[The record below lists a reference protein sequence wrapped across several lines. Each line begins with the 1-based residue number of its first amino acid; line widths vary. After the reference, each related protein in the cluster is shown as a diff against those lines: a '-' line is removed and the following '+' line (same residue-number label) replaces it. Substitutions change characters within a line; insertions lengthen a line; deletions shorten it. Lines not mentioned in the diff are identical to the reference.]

1 MFLGPVGDEAH
12 AGGILIVAPS
22 WIGDTVMMQP
32 LLARLREQRP
42 DVEIDA
48 LAAPWSAPLLE
59 RMPEIHRIIDSPFQH
74 GRFDLAARWRLGRQ
88 LAAMGYEQAFVLP
101 NSWKSALP
109 VWFAGIAKRSGFTGE
124 ARAGLLNDRRR
135 LDANATPLLVE
146 RYATLAEP
154 PDSPLPRPL
163 PTPRL
168 TSSKVQQQ
176 AALTALG
183 LPNDEPGIVFCPGA
197 EYGPAKRWPATH
209 FARLAQLMEGPVW
222 LLGSA
227 KDAPIGT
234 EIERLSAGRARNLC
248 GQTTLEQ
255 AIDVI
260 ASARCVVSNDSGLM
274 HVAAA
279 FGVPQVA
286 VFGSTSPEHTPPLSP
301 RARVLWLKEELQLD
315 CSPCFDR
322 TCRFGHTRCLTGV
335 SAQRVEAA
343 LGDALADA
351 PGSVLAAP

>member
-1 MFLGPVGDEAH
+1 VFLGPVGDEAH

-209 FARLAQLMEGPVW
+209 FARLAELMGGPVW

-227 KDAPIGT
+227 KDAPIGA
-234 EIERLSAGRARNLC
+234 EIERLSAGHARNLC
-248 GQTTLEQ
+248 GKTTLEQ

-260 ASARCVVSNDSGLM
+260 ASARGVVSNDSGLM
-274 HVAAA
+274 HIAAA
-279 FGVPQVA
+279 LDRPLA
-286 VFGSTSPEHTPPLSP
+286 AIFGSSSPGYTPPLSP
-301 RARVLWLKEELQLD
+301 QARIISLRLE
-315 CSPCFDR
+315 CSPCFR
-322 TCRFGHTRCLTGV
+322 RECPLGHLRCLV
-335 SAQRVEAA
+335 DLSPEQVAA
-343 LGDALADA
+343 TLDPLT
-351 PGSVLAAP
+351 